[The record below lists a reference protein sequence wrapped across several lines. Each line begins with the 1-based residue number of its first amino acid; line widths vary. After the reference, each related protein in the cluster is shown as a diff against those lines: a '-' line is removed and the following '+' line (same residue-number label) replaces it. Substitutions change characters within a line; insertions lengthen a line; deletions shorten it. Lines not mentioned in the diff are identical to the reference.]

1 MLDIPKMCTACS
13 ACINICP
20 KKCITMITDAN
31 GFLYPVIDTGS
42 CVECHKCEKVCPIVN
57 DVKVSLSSSAM
68 ALKSKINTERENSSS
83 GGAFPLLADHILKE
97 GGAVYGAAYASEFSV
112 HHICIENK
120 KELSLLQGAKYVQS
134 EVGIS
139 FSNVKKQ
146 LNIGQKVLFSGTPC
160 QCMGLQ
166 CYLDKKYDNLILV
179 DTICHGVP
187 SPKVWQTYIDYRST
201 NENDGKRPIRINM
214 RSKSSGWSR
223 YSYSTEFDY
232 GNGNI
237 SRIRNGQ
244 DVFMQAFIGNIC
256 LRDSCSE
263 CKAKGVNRCTD
274 LTLGDY
280 WGIWNQHPEFD
291 DNKGTSVVFIHSEK
305 GQSLINQIQDKIEY
319 FDVKLNDAYQE
330 NRSFIYSSYPHEKR
344 EEFLANVNKDN
355 FALLVQKYFSQ
366 REDKRNSLLKKILM
380 NIKRILR

>member
-1 MLDIPKMCTACS
+1 MLNIPKMCTACS
-13 ACINICP
+13 ACVNICS
-20 KKCITMITDAN
+20 KKCIAMTTDAN
-31 GFLYPVIDTGS
+31 GFLYPVIDAGS

-97 GGAVYGAAYASEFSV
+97 GGAVYGAAYTSEFSV
-112 HHICIENK
+112 HHICIEDK

-134 EVGIS
+134 EVGMS
-139 FSNVKKQ
+139 FSNIREQ

-166 CYLDKKYDNLILV
+166 CYLGKNYDNLILV

-201 NENDGKRPIRINM
+201 NENAGKRPVRINM

-237 SRIRNGQ
+237 SRILNGQ

-280 WGIWNQHPEFD
+280 WGIWNQHPAFD
-291 DNKGTSVVFIHSEK
+291 DNKGTSVIFIHSEK

-319 FDVKLNDAYQE
+319 FDVKLSDAYQE

-355 FALLVQKYFSQ
+355 FALLVQKYFPK
-366 REDKRNSLLKKILM
+366 RENKRNSLAKKMLM
-380 NIKRILR
+380 NIKKLLK